1 MDREQLQSTEV
12 SPRLEKE
19 WGAEKKKK
27 VGSGRFSLSKREKTG
42 DLTPRSFAR
51 RSYRALRAA
60 LTLSGAAGTL
70 GLLTQP

>member
-27 VGSGRFSLSKREKTG
+27 LGQVGLAYPKERKQEI
-42 DLTPRSFAR
+42 
-51 RSYRALRAA
+51 
-60 LTLSGAAGTL
+60 
-70 GLLTQP
+70 